1 MRAPCAGMGENP
13 IVPGRFMTA
22 LGNSGIRVIATAQ
35 GCDERNISAVVAKA
49 DATRALRSVHS
60 AFLSHQARRRL
71 SRVPARRERMAR
83 GLCAGNPRR
92 RRGDRLRRLVTA

>member
-1 MRAPCAGMGENP
+1 MCAPCAGMGENP

-60 AFLSHQARRRL
+60 AFLSHQARRL
-71 SRVPARRERMAR
+71 IIHHKE
-83 GLCAGNPRR
+83 
-92 RRGDRLRRLVTA
+92 D